1 MGQTVFVN
9 KQFWEAHNYM
19 TSSLWDQLQC
29 SMCQAACHTHCFIL
43 SCVDLRGVRVR
54 RCFILNDFK
63 AIGSLLDLGWRE
75 KLLNHKEGL
84 CFLFKCVLLCVWE
97 RVCVCMCVFVS
108 VCLSVYSQ
116 ATGHLFYN
124 LWSLTL
130 KGIYFLFIIV
140 YVSTDHNL
148 YDDLFCND

>member
-54 RCFILNDFK
+54 RCL
-63 AIGSLLDLGWRE
+63 SLLILEPLGRSLIWTEGRNSEIIKRGYVFCLSVCFCVCERE
-75 KLLNHKEGL
+75 Y
-84 CFLFKCVLLCVWE
+84 
-97 RVCVCMCVFVS
+97 VCVCVCACVCL
-108 VCLSVYSQ
+108 CLSVFQSIRRLRV
-116 ATGHLFYN
+116 TF
-124 LWSLTL
+124 
-130 KGIYFLFIIV
+130 FITYEV
-140 YVSTDHNL
+140 
-148 YDDLFCND
+148 